1 MYDELAQIRER
12 NMAMDRE
19 ENELG
24 VSCLAVPV
32 FDIHGRALCHF
43 YLLINIAPQAGRR
56 EEFTR
61 RCAIRQRRF
70 LANWAFPCGKG
81 KADDQIVPGI

>member
-1 MYDELAQIRER
+1 MHDELAQIRER

-32 FDIHGRALCHF
+32 LIFMDACLMPFLSPYRHRASS
-43 YLLINIAPQAGRR
+43 R
-56 EEFTR
+56 
-61 RCAIRQRRF
+61 
-70 LANWAFPCGKG
+70 
-81 KADDQIVPGI
+81 